1 MEGKEGNALK
11 RALNDP
17 VYALPLF
24 GRARVLCQGK
34 EVRLSRKGLALLYYL
49 ALEGPTSRARLA
61 DLLYGHGSALQNLR
75 VELHRLGQAFGREVF
90 PKGQDPLS
98 LPSWLKLEAS
108 GHGEALEGLEEV
120 GSLWE
125 WVQEVRA
132 RHEYA
137 PGLPWRQELL
147 RELAALRPPFLL
159 VLRGRIGAGQRALAQ
174 ELARI
179 LGLAFHQSL
188 RPEGLVYLE
197 SPYPQVPV
205 REILRSKAFLVLSL
219 DPGED
224 PRFFLELR
232 AHYPPERMRVLELAP
247 LSWLEAR
254 EGLLAGYTFQ
264 QAAGAYFLAGGQP
277 EWIPEWLACAT
288 SPQRPLAQLRL
299 KARWL
304 SEPARVALERLS
316 VVSGLIPE
324 QVLDALGA
332 LPYLEELERKGW
344 LVYQGGYR
352 FAREAERRLFYSTLS
367 PGRRHELHERAAT
380 ALALAGRGQVE
391 AWHRKV
397 LGESYESLLDP
408 HLREALL
415 SGGRVWA
422 KRGLGR
428 ELALLT
434 QGSEGVFPRGQGC
447 GRALLEPGEKAHL
460 DFSSLEEEAVLELL
474 GEAYAPEDSW
484 GLLLSVRGAWGE
496 GHLRLE
502 ESFAHRLLLPPG
514 PLHLRFSGVGVAE
527 CTLRAY
533 RPRSDEGT
541 FRSGKAPVDVWVLAA
556 KKAEEVPEQGEKKG
570 KNQGRGEGNVHP

>member
-17 VYALPLF
+17 VYALPLC
-24 GRARVLCQGK
+24 GRARVLYQGK

-75 VELHRLGQAFGREVF
+75 VELHRLGQALGREVF
-90 PKGQDPLS
+90 PKGQDPLV
-98 LPSWLKLEAS
+98 LPPWLRLETS
-108 GHGEALEGLEEV
+108 GHGEVLEGLEEV
-120 GSLWE
+120 GGLEE
-125 WVQEVRA
+125 WVLEVRA
-132 RHEYA
+132 RHEPA

-147 RELAALRPPFLL
+147 RELASLRPPFLL
-159 VLRGRIGAGQRALAQ
+159 VLRGRLGAGQR
-174 ELARI
+174 ELARELARV

-197 SPYPQVPV
+197 FPYPQVPV

-277 EWIPEWLACAT
+277 EWIPEWLACTT

-352 FAREAERRLFYSTLS
+352 FAREAERRLFYSILS

-397 LGESYESLLDP
+397 LGESYESLLNP

-415 SGGRVWA
+415 SGGRVWV

-434 QGSEGVFPRGQGC
+434 QGGEGAFPLGQGF
-447 GRALLEPGEKAHL
+447 GLALLEPGEKAHL

-502 ESFAHRLLLPPG
+502 GSFAHRLLLPPG
-514 PLHLRFSGVGVAE
+514 PFHLRFSGVGVAE
-527 CTLRAY
+527 FTLRAY
-533 RPRSDEGT
+533 RPRSGEGT

>member
-1 MEGKEGNALK
+1 M
-11 RALNDP
+11 D
-17 VYALPLF
+17 
-24 GRARVLCQGK
+24 
-34 EVRLSRKGLALLYYL
+34 
-49 ALEGPTSRARLA
+49 
-61 DLLYGHGSALQNLR
+61 
-75 VELHRLGQAFGREVF
+75 REDF
-90 PKGQDPLS
+90 I
-98 LPSWLKLEAS
+98 
-108 GHGEALEGLEEV
+108 
-120 GSLWE
+120 
-125 WVQEVRA
+125 
-132 RHEYA
+132 
-137 PGLPWRQELL
+137 
-147 RELAALRPPFLL
+147 
-159 VLRGRIGAGQRALAQ
+159 LRGRLGAGQR
-174 ELARI
+174 ELARELARV

-197 SPYPQVPV
+197 FPYPQVPV

-277 EWIPEWLACAT
+277 EWIPEWLACTT

-352 FAREAERRLFYSTLS
+352 FAREAERRLFYSILS

-397 LGESYESLLDP
+397 LGESYESLLNP
-408 HLREALL
+408 HLREALVTTPRTKVRGFPGCFPAGKHAGFPPKAPSGPRKTLTPYRQASAMLLALPRVFVWSFTHRTTRWNPLLQVSRSTGNFVPKNIVPNPCPPVVDVGESMYPRFENRGIIAPPHPLFSL
-415 SGGRVWA
+415 SGGRVWV

-434 QGSEGVFPRGQGC
+434 QGGEGAFPLGQGF
-447 GRALLEPGEKAHL
+447 GLALLEPGEKAHL

-502 ESFAHRLLLPPG
+502 GSFAHRLLLPPG
-514 PLHLRFSGVGVAE
+514 PFHLRFSGVGVAE
-527 CTLRAY
+527 FTLRAY
-533 RPRSDEGT
+533 RPRSGEGT

>member
-1 MEGKEGNALK
+1 MK

-17 VYALPLF
+17 VYALPLC
-24 GRARVLCQGK
+24 GRARVLYQGK

-75 VELHRLGQAFGREVF
+75 VELHRLGQALGREVF
-90 PKGQDPLS
+90 PKGQDPLV
-98 LPSWLKLEAS
+98 LPPWLRLETS
-108 GHGEALEGLEEV
+108 GHGEVLEGLEEV
-120 GSLWE
+120 GGLEE
-125 WVQEVRA
+125 WVLEVRA
-132 RHEYA
+132 RHEPA

-147 RELAALRPPFLL
+147 RELASLRPPFLL
-159 VLRGRIGAGQRALAQ
+159 VLRGRLGAGQR
-174 ELARI
+174 ELARELARV

-197 SPYPQVPV
+197 FPYPQVPV

-277 EWIPEWLACAT
+277 EWIPEWLACTT

-352 FAREAERRLFYSTLS
+352 FAREAERRLFYSILS

-397 LGESYESLLDP
+397 LGESYESLLNP

-415 SGGRVWA
+415 SGGRVWV

-434 QGSEGVFPRGQGC
+434 QGGEGAFPLGQGF
-447 GRALLEPGEKAHL
+447 GLALLEPGEKAHL

-502 ESFAHRLLLPPG
+502 GSFAHRLLLPPG
-514 PLHLRFSGVGVAE
+514 PFHLRFSGVGVAE
-527 CTLRAY
+527 FTLRAY
-533 RPRSDEGT
+533 RPRSGEGT

>member
-75 VELHRLGQAFGREVF
+75 VELHRLGQALGREVF
-90 PKGQDPLS
+90 PKGQDPLV
-98 LPSWLKLEAS
+98 LPPWLRLETS
-108 GHGEALEGLEEV
+108 GHGEVLEGLEEV
-120 GSLWE
+120 GGLEE
-125 WVQEVRA
+125 WVLEVRA
-132 RHEYA
+132 RHEPA

-147 RELAALRPPFLL
+147 RELASLRPPFLL
-159 VLRGRIGAGQRALAQ
+159 VLRGRLGAGQR
-174 ELARI
+174 ELARELARV

-197 SPYPQVPV
+197 FPYPQVPV

-277 EWIPEWLACAT
+277 EWIPEWLACTT

-352 FAREAERRLFYSTLS
+352 FAREAERRLFYSILS

-397 LGESYESLLDP
+397 LGESYESLLNP
-408 HLREALL
+408 HLQEALL
-415 SGGRVWA
+415 SGGRVWV

-434 QGSEGVFPRGQGC
+434 QGGEGAFPLGQGF
-447 GRALLEPGEKAHL
+447 GLALLEPGEKAHL

-502 ESFAHRLLLPPG
+502 GSFAHRLLLPPG
-514 PLHLRFSGVGVAE
+514 PFHLRFSGVGVAE
-527 CTLRAY
+527 FTLRAY
-533 RPRSDEGT
+533 RPRSGEGT